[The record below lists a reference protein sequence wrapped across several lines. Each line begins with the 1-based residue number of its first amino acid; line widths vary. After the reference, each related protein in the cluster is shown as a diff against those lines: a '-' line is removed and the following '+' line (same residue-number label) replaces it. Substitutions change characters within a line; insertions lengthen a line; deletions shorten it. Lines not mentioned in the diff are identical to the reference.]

1 LFWVSQGK
9 KEKGYNMKREEVK
22 IMNAREQIEE
32 KILWLESMLPV
43 MATEE
48 ARRNIEE
55 AIATYK
61 AMLVIF

>member
-1 LFWVSQGK
+1 MFWVSQGK
-9 KEKGYNMKREEVK
+9 KEKGYNMKGEEVK

-32 KILWLESMLPV
+32 KILWLESMLPA
-43 MATEE
+43 MTTEE

>member
-1 LFWVSQGK
+1 
-9 KEKGYNMKREEVK
+9 
-22 IMNAREQIEE
+22 MNAREQIEE
-32 KILWLESMLPV
+32 KILWLESMLPA